1 MLRAGAVDNI
11 DVLKVSADAAAL
23 RNRAISNNLANADTP
38 GYKRKDI
45 HFENEL
51 KQALGS
57 SKFVPMDTKVRKLR
71 SMHLM
76 PQVYTD
82 YAGVSYRL
90 DGNNVDPDTENVML
104 ASNQVKYN
112 GLAVSLRAE
121 FQNLTNAMRSNV

>member
-1 MLRAGAVDNI
+1 
-11 DVLKVSADAAAL
+11 
-23 RNRAISNNLANADTP
+23 
-38 GYKRKDI
+38 
-45 HFENEL
+45 
-51 KQALGS
+51 
-57 SKFVPMDTKVRKLR
+57 
-71 SMHLM
+71 M

>member
-1 MLRAGAVDNI
+1 MIRSGAFDYI
-11 DVLKVSADAAAL
+11 DVLKISADAAAL

-45 HFENEL
+45 HFEQEL

-57 SKFVPMDTKVRKLR
+57 SEFVSMDTKVRKLR

-121 FQNLTNAMRSNV
+121 FQNLANAMRSNV

>member
-1 MLRAGAVDNI
+1 MIRSGAFDYI

-51 KQALGS
+51 KQALGP